1 MKLTLEC
8 PITRDDHTISTV
20 RLFVPRAGDM
30 VRVAI
35 AETETGGE
43 LTATLRT
50 IERLTDLPNWAVDEL
65 KHNDLMAIG
74 AACDA
79 LFDDRGMH

>member
-1 MKLTLEC
+1 MQMNLEH

-20 RLFVPRAGDM
+20 RLFVPRADDM
-30 VRVAI
+30 RRVAL
-35 AETETGGE
+35 AEAEPGGD
-43 LTATLRT
+43 LVATLRT
-50 IERLTDLPNWAVDEL
+50 IERLTDLPTWAVDEL